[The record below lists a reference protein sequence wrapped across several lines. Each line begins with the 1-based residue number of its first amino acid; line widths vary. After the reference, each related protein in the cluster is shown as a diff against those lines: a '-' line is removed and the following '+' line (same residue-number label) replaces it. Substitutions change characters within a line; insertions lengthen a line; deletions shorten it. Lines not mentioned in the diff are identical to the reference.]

1 MKDGGYEDMKDL
13 TGESPALRRET
24 PEVCFVDDVGTFV
37 AGLGRDA
44 KTALAGVPPLVVRE
58 AAL

>member
-1 MKDGGYEDMKDL
+1 MKDL
-13 TGESPALRRET
+13 TGKSPALRRET